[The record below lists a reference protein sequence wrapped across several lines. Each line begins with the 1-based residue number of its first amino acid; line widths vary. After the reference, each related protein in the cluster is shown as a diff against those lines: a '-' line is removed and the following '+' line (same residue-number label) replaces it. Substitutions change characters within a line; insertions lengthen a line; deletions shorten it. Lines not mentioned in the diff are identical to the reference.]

1 MHISSTWLG
10 VVALIFGILILV
22 FPTLLNWLVGI
33 CFIVVGVLTILR
45 KL

>member
-1 MHISSTWLG
+1 MHISSIWLG

-22 FPTLLNWLVGI
+22 FPTLLNWLIGI
-33 CFIVVGVLTILR
+33 CFIVVGVLAILR